1 MKKSGKRITI
11 LNHNDFFTKLPTQ
24 QFDLF
29 SEESRRDLAI
39 GDQIQILISCEENSE
54 MRAALLEYWQSSQSN
69 PEFDAD
75 EFIESLIQ

>member
-1 MKKSGKRITI
+1 MI
-11 LNHNDFFTKLPTQ
+11 FFTKLPTQ

-54 MRAALLEYWQSSQSN
+54 TRAALLEYWQSSQSN